1 MTNELSTQQKVVIT
15 RNVATFYI
23 EIDRAERLQRMLLD
37 PNKPDYIELNDTLIA
52 IREITMVAPASKVEE
67 MNRRKKGEWQCAR
80 GHWHGREES
89 VCKQGWGTDTS
100 FKPAIP
106 EEKERTPEAIAR
118 GARIKELLDSGMSL
132 RKAILTVKQEQQSQP

>member
-15 RNVATFYI
+15 RNGATFYI
-23 EIDRAERLQRMLLD
+23 NLDRAERLQRMLLD

-67 MNRRKKGEWQCAR
+67 MNRRKKGEWQCSR
-80 GHWHGREES
+80 GHWHSREES
-89 VCKQGWGTDTS
+89 VCKQGWGMDTS
-100 FKPAIP
+100 ATPAKL
-106 EEKERTPEAIAR
+106 EEKELTDEEKAR

-132 RKAILTVKQEQQSQP
+132 KKAILTVKQERQDQP